1 MMKYP
6 IKEEAKIWSCCRD
19 ENMLKS
25 VLYYLKT
32 INAGD
37 VNLKIFGIA
46 KFLHLLLRQD
56 NIIEW

>member
-1 MMKYP
+1 MRVVNEKKDLKLAFLEMMKYP

-32 INAGD
+32 I
-37 VNLKIFGIA
+37 IS
-46 KFLHLLLRQD
+46 QD
-56 NIIEW
+56 